1 MDTSTKGSV
10 TGWLH
15 ELKAGRATAAQDLWD
30 RYFAQLMRLARHHLH
45 GLGREADEED
55 IALSAL
61 KSAMLGVQKD
71 RFPDLTDRTGLWPLL
86 VTITA
91 RKAKNEIKRQRTK
104 KRDRAVEE
112 PIADVQLIVGNDPSP
127 EFALQVAEAIE
138 TLVAALGDETLRT
151 IARRK
156 LEAYTNEEIS
166 LELNVSTRTVVRKLR
181 RIRQEWQEAEQ

>member
-1 MDTSTKGSV
+1 
-10 TGWLH
+10 
-15 ELKAGRATAAQDLWD
+15 
-30 RYFAQLMRLARHHLH
+30 
-45 GLGREADEED
+45 
-55 IALSAL
+55 
-61 KSAMLGVQKD
+61 MLGVQND

-91 RKAKNEIKRQRTK
+91 RKANNEIKRQRTK

-156 LEAYTNEEIS
+156 LEAYTNEEIA